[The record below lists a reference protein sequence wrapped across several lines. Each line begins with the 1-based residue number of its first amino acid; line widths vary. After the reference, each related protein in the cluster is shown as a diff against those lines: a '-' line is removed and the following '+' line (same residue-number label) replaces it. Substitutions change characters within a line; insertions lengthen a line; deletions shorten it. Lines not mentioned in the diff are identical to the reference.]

1 MLISIHIPKTGG
13 TSFKHTLK
21 GVYGEEGLFHLPTTK
36 QWNQSNVNELFV
48 PKSTECIHGHMQHD
62 AFDEIHP
69 EASKI
74 LWLRDPVYR
83 TISLYNHILSFPDT
97 DNENH
102 IEVHESNISLV
113 DFSGLPWVKNNTL
126 NYIRGT
132 NPEDFLF
139 IGFMEAYEASLM
151 ILTDLLGWDDA
162 DGFRTNVFNE
172 NVDLVGH
179 ATGKGVHKN
188 SGQDHSNAS
197 DQEKNIILN
206 NNKEEYEWLLRAHE
220 FFSKKFS

>member
-21 GVYGEEGLFHLPTTK
+21 GIYGEEGLFQLPTTK
-36 QWNQSNVNELFV
+36 QWNQSNVNELSV
-48 PKSTECIHGHMQHD
+48 PKSTECIHGHMKHD

-83 TISLYNHILSFPDT
+83 TISFYNHILSFPDT
-97 DNENH
+97 DNEKH
-102 IEVHESNISLV
+102 LEVHKSNISLV
-113 DFSGLPWVKNNTL
+113 DFSGLPWVKNNAL
-126 NYIRGT
+126 SYIQGA

-139 IGFMEAYEASLM
+139 IGFVEAYEASLM
-151 ILTDLLGWDDA
+151 ICANLLKWDNPE
-162 DGFRTNVFNE
+162 GFWANSFKGNISY
-172 NVDLVGH
+172 GH
-179 ATGKGVHKN
+179 AEGSGVHKN
-188 SGQDHSNAS
+188 TGKDHSNAS
-197 DQEKNIILN
+197 DQEKNIIFN
-206 NNKEEYEWLLRAHE
+206 NNREEYDWIIKASE